1 MDMTE
6 LNRLLQTLCDAEV
19 DFIIVGG
26 FAAMLHGS
34 SMLTRDLDV
43 CAVITDTSV
52 AKLRAAFRDLHPVHR
67 QTPQRLSF
75 LDTPDPGVPLKNI
88 YLQTDLGP
96 LDILGSITGVGDFV
110 ELRKNAVEL
119 ELFERRLFVISKE
132 DLIKAK
138 EALGRPKDILV
149 AQELRAI
156 AEKKAMLPP

>member
-1 MDMTE
+1 MTE